1 MSGANGEYPRRT
13 GSMLFGVEFSASQ
26 NAALA
31 ADERSPRWD
40 LNPPQREEYDCDYG
54 YALGLRQ
61 YADRLI
67 ASNAPIS
74 GGTPSAASDGC
85 DEAKK

>member
-1 MSGANGEYPRRT
+1 MSTSTAQHNKAKENENEKHTQHKR
-13 GSMLFGVEFSASQ
+13 SSVEFSAAQ

-40 LNPPQREEYDCDYG
+40 LHPPQREEYDCDYG

-67 ASNAPIS
+67 VSNAKAQTLPPP
-74 GGTPSAASDGC
+74 TP
-85 DEAKK
+85 